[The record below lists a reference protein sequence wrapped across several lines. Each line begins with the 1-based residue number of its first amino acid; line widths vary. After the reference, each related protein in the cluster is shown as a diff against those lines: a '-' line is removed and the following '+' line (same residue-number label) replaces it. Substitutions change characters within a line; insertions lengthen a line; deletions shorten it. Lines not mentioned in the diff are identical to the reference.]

1 MVIEVFSA
9 QLLAHKSPDIWSCRT
24 VNMAM
29 QIMSLIQPAQYYS
42 GVKAYTE
49 LAKYLVYN
57 NSFIFNMFCCLLLDY
72 CSAETGSQ
80 DNY

>member
-1 MVIEVFSA
+1 
-9 QLLAHKSPDIWSCRT
+9 
-24 VNMAM
+24 M